1 MKSRDNSY
9 EKEIFMFCNSC
20 GTEVS
25 EFARVCPNCGK
36 PTVKV
41 ETREVL
47 GTKWAD
53 FLGYFYFWIG
63 CLFSLIGI
71 ARLVEL
77 SGRSDDLLGGKA
89 NLSGYITVAVVLG
102 LVNIVLL
109 AAAAVAI
116 INRKRSAGK
125 LVCAVFG
132 YEFVSTIILLI
143 YGSSV
148 VGVSTGQAS
157 DGFRM
162 IFDIVLIFVNAPY
175 FDNRSDVFVN

>member
-1 MKSRDNSY
+1 
-9 EKEIFMFCNSC
+9 MFCNSC

-25 EFARVCPNCGK
+25 EFARVCPNCGE

-63 CLFSLIGI
+63 CLFGLIGI

-89 NLSGYITVAVVLG
+89 NLSGYITVAVVLS
-102 LVNIVLL
+102 LVNIALL
-109 AAAAVAI
+109 AVAAVAI

-143 YGSSV
+143 YGSAVLGPGSFSGSN
-148 VGVSTGQAS
+148 GV
-157 DGFRM
+157 RM
-162 IFDIVLIFVNAPY
+162 ILDIVLIFVNASY
-175 FDNRSDVFVN
+175 FDNRRDIFVN

>member
-1 MKSRDNSY
+1 
-9 EKEIFMFCNSC
+9 MFCNSC

-25 EFARVCPNCGK
+25 EFARVCPNCGN

-63 CLFSLIGI
+63 CLFNLFGI
-71 ARLVEL
+71 LKLVEL
-77 SGRSDDLLGGKA
+77 SGQSAEFFSGENK
-89 NLSGYITVAVVLG
+89 LSGYINLGIVLG
-102 LVNIVLL
+102 IVFIVLL
-109 AAAAVAI
+109 AVAAVAI
-116 INRKRSAGK
+116 INRKSNAGK
-125 LVCAVFG
+125 LVCIVFG
-132 YEFVSTIILLI
+132 YEFVMTLVLLI

-162 IFDIVLIFVNAPY
+162 IFDIVLIFVNASY

>member
-1 MKSRDNSY
+1 
-9 EKEIFMFCNSC
+9 MFCNSC
-20 GTEVS
+20 GAEVS

-47 GTKWAD
+47 GTKWAN

-63 CLFSLIGI
+63 CLCGLIGI

-102 LVNIVLL
+102 LANIVLL
-109 AAAAVAI
+109 AVAAVAI
-116 INRKRSAGK
+116 INRKRRAGK

-143 YGSSV
+143 YGSEVLGPGSLSGSN
-148 VGVSTGQAS
+148 GV
-157 DGFRM
+157 RM
-162 IFDIVLIFVNAPY
+162 ILDIVLIFVNASY
-175 FDNRSDVFVN
+175 FDNRSDIFEN